1 MGVLNKFSKVYASKQ
16 QDEMSLEDYLKL
28 CKKDTL
34 AYATAPERMLDA
46 IGDLYLLGHNLIGE
60 YYGFKSG
67 HELNNQ
73 LLRKIESENAFKI
86 IEIDEIKDAPINYL
100 KPISEEVA

>member
-1 MGVLNKFSKVYASKQ
+1 MTDDKSKSRALAEFTANLSWEAIPDSVKHRA
-16 QDEMSLEDYLKL
+16 KL
-28 CKKDTL
+28 QI
-34 AYATAPERMLDA
+34 LDA

-60 YYGFKSG
+60 FFGFKTG
-67 HELNNQ
+67 HALNYEL
-73 LLRKIESENAFKI
+73 LKKIESENAYKI